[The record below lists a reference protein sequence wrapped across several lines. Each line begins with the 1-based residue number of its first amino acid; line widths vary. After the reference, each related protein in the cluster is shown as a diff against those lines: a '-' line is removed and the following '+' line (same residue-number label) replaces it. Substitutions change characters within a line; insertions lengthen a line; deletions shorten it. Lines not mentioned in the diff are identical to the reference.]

1 MQKISSIIDTN
12 IFTKLKNQLKK
23 NNETSE
29 VKKEESVREEW
40 SSGLDFF
47 LSALGYAVGVGNVW
61 RFPYLTYKNGGGVFL
76 IPYFLFMFIIGI
88 PIVYLEF
95 TVGQFTSKGPLSSW
109 KMVRISKGMSKQ
121 KLLNFLYN

>member
-47 LSALGYAVGVGNVW
+47 LSALGYLLLALAMCGDS
-61 RFPYLTYKNGGGVFL
+61 
-76 IPYFLFMFIIGI
+76 
-88 PIVYLEF
+88 PI
-95 TVGQFTSKGPLSSW
+95 
-109 KMVRISKGMSKQ
+109 
-121 KLLNFLYN
+121 

>member
-1 MQKISSIIDTN
+1 MQKISSKINSDAN
-12 IFTKLKNQLKK
+12 IFTKLKNRFEK
-23 NNETSE
+23 NNETSK
-29 VKKEESVREEW
+29 VKKEESGREEW

-109 KMVRISKGMSKQ
+109 KMVRISKGM
-121 KLLNFLYN
+121 

>member
-23 NNETSE
+23 NNETSK

-121 KLLNFLYN
+121 KLLNFLNN